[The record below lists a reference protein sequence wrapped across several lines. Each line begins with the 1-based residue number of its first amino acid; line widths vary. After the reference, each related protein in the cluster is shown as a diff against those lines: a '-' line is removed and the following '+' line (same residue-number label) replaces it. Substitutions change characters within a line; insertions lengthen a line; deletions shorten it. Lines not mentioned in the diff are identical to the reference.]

1 MGSNFYRIVA
11 AQFFSS
17 LADNALMIV
26 TIALLEYQA
35 MPGWWVPLL
44 KFFFTA
50 SYVVLAP
57 WIGAL
62 ADGMPKSR
70 LMAWMNSMKI
80 LGLTGLLLGMHPLLA
95 FALVGF
101 GAAGYA
107 PAKYGLITELVATEH
122 LVKANSW
129 IEITVVGS
137 VLLGAVLGGWLIS
150 PAMLSL
156 STSWLADVSFDALP
170 VSLPVTPL
178 APGLMAVGVIYLT
191 ASFINVF
198 IRDSGRRYAKQHLQV
213 GAVIR
218 HFVQDNQKLW
228 CDHEGA
234 ISLAA
239 TTIFWGAGAT
249 MQFVVLKWAVDQLG
263 LPLNQAAYLQATVAV
278 GVVVGASA
286 AGYLIALHQA
296 KHMLWSGVG
305 LGLLLVW
312 VSQIHSLMWAMP
324 LLVLAGALG
333 GMMVVPLNALLQH
346 RGCVLLSAGRSI
358 AVQGFNEN
366 ISVLTMLAV
375 YALLIRSGLSI
386 DTVMIGF
393 GLAVGALVLMLIRRI
408 QLKNQSA
415 T

>member
-1 MGSNFYRIVA
+1 MGSNFYRVVA

-17 LADNALMIV
+17 LADNALLIV

-35 MPGWWVPLL
+35 MPGWWAPLL

-62 ADGMPKSR
+62 ADGMPKSK
-70 LMAWMNSMKI
+70 LMAWMNGMKI
-80 LGLTGLLLGMHPLLA
+80 LGLLGLLLGMHPLLA

-107 PAKYGLITELVATEH
+107 PAKYGLITELVRPDQ

-137 VLLGAVLGGWLIS
+137 VLMGAVLGGWLIS
-150 PAMLSL
+150 PSMMSL
-156 STSWLADVSFDALP
+156 STRWLADASVHGLP
-170 VSLPVTPL
+170 MSLPLTPL
-178 APGLMAVGVIYLT
+178 TPGLMALGVIYLT
-191 ASFINVF
+191 ASLINVW
-198 IRDSGRRYAKQHLQV
+198 IRDSGRRYAKQHLHV
-213 GAVIR
+213 CVAIR

-228 CDHEGA
+228 RDHEGA

-278 GVVVGASA
+278 GVVAGASA

-312 VSQIHSLMWAMP
+312 VSQIHSLMFAIP

-366 ISVLTMLAV
+366 LSVLMMLAV

-386 DTVMIGF
+386 DSVMIGF
-393 GLAVGALVLMLIRRI
+393 GLTVSALVLLLIRRI
-408 QLKNQSA
+408 QLKHQGA